1 MSILF
6 SFVKIHDI
14 IYIGFFCVV
23 RIAFMENIAVHY
35 IESMGNMNL
44 EAGHVKG
51 LLLNELKVMVNFHE
65 ESTVC
70 RTGPGQGC
78 DW

>member
-1 MSILF
+1 
-6 SFVKIHDI
+6 
-14 IYIGFFCVV
+14 
-23 RIAFMENIAVHY
+23 MENIAVHY